1 MWKTTSA
8 LIGIVLLLLTLGV
21 IMLASASSVQGDSLW
36 GNPYFSRQLGALLI
50 GLVVAAVAARVDYRH
65 WRTLA
70 PAFGL
75 LTVLLLL
82 LVLTPGIGKSVK
94 GSQRWLP
101 LGPLGSIQPSE
112 LAKFALVL
120 VMSWWMSRVQRKSRD
135 FWPGLAAPILM
146 MGALAGLVFAEPDFG
161 TTMLMGSVGMI
172 IMFVGGARVSYL
184 AIAGVA
190 GFSAISVAIM
200 EDAERMRRIVA
211 FLNPEK
217 YAKDEAF
224 QLLNAIYAFVVGG
237 GPGVGLGGSLQ
248 KRYYLPEAHTD
259 FIFAIG
265 GEEMGLALSLGMALL
280 FLGFFLLGVRIS
292 TRAVDSFG
300 RLLAFGITSVI
311 TLQAAINIGVVT
323 GCLPTKGLPLP
334 FVSYG
339 GTSMVVTLLMVGVLA
354 NVGLQAGGEKGDD
367 GLAVVRDRVRRF

>member
-1 MWKTTSA
+1 MWKTTTA
-8 LIGIVLLLLTLGV
+8 LIGIVLLLLTLGIV
-21 IMLASASSVQGDSLW
+21 MLASASSVQGDSMW
-36 GNPYFSRQLGALLI
+36 GNPYLSRQLGSLAV
-50 GLVVAAVAARVDYRH
+50 GLVVACVAARMDYRR
-65 WRTLA
+65 WKTLA
-70 PAFGL
+70 PAVGVV
-75 LTVLLLL
+75 TVLLLI

-101 LGPLGSIQPSE
+101 LGPFGSIQPSE
-112 LAKFALVL
+112 LAKFALVI
-120 VMSWWMSRVQRKSRD
+120 VMGWWMSRVQRKAHD
-135 FWPGLAAPILM
+135 FWPGLAAPVIM

-172 IMFVGGARVSYL
+172 IMFAGGTRLSYL
-184 AIAGVA
+184 AIAGA
-190 GFSAISVAIM
+190 LGFSVITLAIM
-200 EDAERMRRIVA
+200 QNAERMRRIIA
-211 FLNPEK
+211 FLNPEL

-280 FLGFFLLGVRIS
+280 FLGFFICGVRIS
-292 TRAVDSFG
+292 YRAVDSFG
-300 RLLAFGITSVI
+300 RLVAFGVTSMI

-339 GTSMVVTLLMVGVLA
+339 GTSMLVTLLMVGVLVNIA
-354 NVGLQAGGEKGDD
+354 IQAGGEKDD
-367 GLAVVRDRVRRF
+367 GSLAVVRDRVRRF

>member
-1 MWKTTSA
+1 MWKTTTA

-21 IMLASASSVQGDSLW
+21 VMLASASSVQGDSLW
-36 GNPYFSRQLGALLI
+36 ANPYLSRQLGALAV
-50 GLVVAAVAARVDYRH
+50 GLLVAVVASRVDYRR
-65 WRTLA
+65 WKSLA
-70 PAFGL
+70 PLMGL

-101 LGPLGSIQPSE
+101 LGPFGSIQPSE
-112 LAKFALVL
+112 LAKLALVL
-120 VMSWWMSRVQRKSRD
+120 VMGWWMSRVQRKAHN
-135 FWPGLAAPILM
+135 FWPGLAAPLLM

-161 TTMLMGSVGMI
+161 TTMLMGSVGMV
-172 IMFVGGARVSYL
+172 IMFAGGARLSYL
-184 AIAGVA
+184 AIAGA
-190 GFSAISVAIM
+190 LGFSAISLAIM
-200 EDAERMRRIVA
+200 QDAERMRRIVA
-211 FLNPEK
+211 FLHPEL

-237 GPGVGLGGSLQ
+237 AGGSGLGGSLQ

-265 GEEMGLALSLGMALL
+265 GEEMGLFLSLGVAAL
-280 FLGFFLLGVRIS
+280 FLSFFLCGVRIS
-292 TRAVDSFG
+292 FRAVDSFG
-300 RLLAFGITSVI
+300 RLVAFGITSMI

-339 GTSMVVTLLMVGVLA
+339 GTSMVVTLLMVGVLVNIA
-354 NVGLQAGGEKGDD
+354 LQSGGEKDDD
-367 GLAVVRDRVRRF
+367 GLAVVRDRVRRI